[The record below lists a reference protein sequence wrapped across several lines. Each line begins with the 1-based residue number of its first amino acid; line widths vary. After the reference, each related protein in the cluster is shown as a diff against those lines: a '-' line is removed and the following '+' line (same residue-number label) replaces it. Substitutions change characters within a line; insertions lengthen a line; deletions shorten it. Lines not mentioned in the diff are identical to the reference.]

1 MVVQVHHPYRQPA
14 YHNHCKRY
22 NGHCT
27 HICLPAPQVSSHSPR
42 TSCACPQEMVLQ
54 ADGRSCQNK
63 GCNIQLICK
72 LETDIVSLEIPIT
85 NESDKKEKK
94 DIMPTIH
101 KSPIEEKRV
110 EEVTEGTQLEVKE
123 DSLDDIDAEA
133 VAIVSSSSSHLAG
146 VIVGCVLAAVL
157 VTSVVWLEI
166 SLTLPLINTCSVG
179 YICAAP

>member
-1 MVVQVHHPYRQPA
+1 
-14 YHNHCKRY
+14 
-22 NGHCT
+22 
-27 HICLPAPQVSSHSPR
+27 
-42 TSCACPQEMVLQ
+42 
-54 ADGRSCQNK
+54 
-63 GCNIQLICK
+63 
-72 LETDIVSLEIPIT
+72 
-85 NESDKKEKK
+85 
-94 DIMPTIH
+94 MPTIH

>member
-1 MVVQVHHPYRQPA
+1 
-14 YHNHCKRY
+14 
-22 NGHCT
+22 
-27 HICLPAPQVSSHSPR
+27 
-42 TSCACPQEMVLQ
+42 MVLQ

-72 LETDIVSLEIPIT
+72 LETDIVSLEIPTT
-85 NESDKKEKK
+85 NESDKKEEK
-94 DIMPTIH
+94 DLPTIH
-101 KSPIEEKRV
+101 KSPIEEKKV
-110 EEVTEGTQLEVKE
+110 EEVTKGTQLEVKE

-157 VTSVVWLEI
+157 VTSVVWLEM

>member
-1 MVVQVHHPYRQPA
+1 
-14 YHNHCKRY
+14 
-22 NGHCT
+22 
-27 HICLPAPQVSSHSPR
+27 
-42 TSCACPQEMVLQ
+42 MVLQ

-72 LETDIVSLEIPIT
+72 LETDIVSLEIPTT
-85 NESDKKEKK
+85 NESDKKEEK
-94 DIMPTIH
+94 DLPTIH
-101 KSPIEEKRV
+101 KSPIEEEKV
-110 EEVTEGTQLEVKE
+110 EEVTKGTQLEVKE
-123 DSLDDIDAEA
+123 DRLDDIDAEA

-157 VTSVVWLEI
+157 VTSVVWLEM